1 MLIRESGTPP
11 FLDIVLYGK
20 YDRLTGFKTMEISA
34 PKEWFEFSDALRE
47 QKGTAILLG
56 ATDTGKSTLA
66 KFLISHLC
74 QRGLK
79 VGLVDADIGQ
89 SFLGPP
95 ATIGLSLFKSHPNGE
110 VILSPPEIFFVGST
124 TPEGHFAIHLKGV
137 KRMMDKASS
146 YGPDVILV
154 DTTGFVSGEAGKE
167 LKRRKIDLISPSF
180 ILTLQKG
187 EELEPIL
194 EPYNRN
200 PSYKI
205 HRLPLSEQ
213 VRTKS
218 PEERRMNRTN
228 KFRDYFKYSAVQEV
242 AIEGLQIEGEVLDP
256 DGTPLP
262 LDWALKMNS
271 LLIGLKDENDET
283 LALALTKHY
292 FEEKKKLRFSTPL
305 QEIQKVK
312 TIQLSSLRLLLLFE
326 EDNP

>member
-1 MLIRESGTPP
+1 
-11 FLDIVLYGK
+11 
-20 YDRLTGFKTMEISA
+20 MEISA
-34 PKEWFEFSDALRE
+34 PKEWFGLLDVLEKE
-47 QKGTAILLG
+47 KGSAILLG

-74 QRGLK
+74 KRGLK

-95 ATIGLSLFKSHPNGE
+95 ATIGFSLFKSHPDWE
-110 VILSPPEIFFVGST
+110 IILSPPEIFFVGST
-124 TPEGHFAIHLKGV
+124 TPEGHFSIHLKGV
-137 KRMMDKASS
+137 KRMVDKASS
-146 YGPDVILV
+146 YGPDVILL
-154 DTTGFVSGEAGKE
+154 DTTGFVLGEAGRE
-167 LKRRKIDLISPSF
+167 LKREKIDLISPSF

-200 PSYKI
+200 PFYKI

-213 VRTKS
+213 VRAKS

-228 KFRDYFKYSAVQEV
+228 KFRHYFKYSAFQELT
-242 AIEGLQIEGEVLDP
+242 IEGLQIEGEVLDP
-256 DGTPLP
+256 NGAPLP

-271 LLIGLKDENDET
+271 LLIGLKNENDET
-283 LALALTKHY
+283 LALGL
-292 FEEKKKLRFSTPL
+292 LRNYSQDTRILRIFTPL

-326 EDNP
+326 EENP